1 MINITIEYDWEAA
14 KQDVT
19 DAVLDPI
26 IGSTLRYKNESP
38 AAALAYLSTQYFD
51 ANFLRYDSLDRLAV
65 TEPETAHDCMR
76 KLMKVWLAQKEVYD
90 EITANNAFEQF
101 KVGNHDT

>member
-19 DAVLDPI
+19 NHVLDPV
-26 IGSTLRYKNESP
+26 IGKTLRYKNEDG
-38 AAALAYLSTQYFD
+38 AAALSYLSTQYFD
-51 ANFLRYDSLDRLAV
+51 QCGLRFYELEDHAV
-65 TEPETAHDCMR
+65 KYPEKAHDAMR
-76 KLMKVWLAQKEVYD
+76 RIMTVWLAQKEVYD
-90 EITANNAFEQF
+90 EITANDAFEQF